1 MTEILMQSHFLSDV
15 FFNNLRFVRFTAKP
29 GQQSKLVDDIFF
41 PPLERG
47 GKRKK
52 FNYFET

>member
-1 MTEILMQSHFLSDV
+1 MQSHFLSDV